1 LLMLFVGFISPG
13 LVELWEAAVLFAL
26 YIVYC
31 IFMSYSSTVEEKLAE
46 RDNEHR
52 FRKLDKNRNNQ
63 LSSAELVVDEELLQ
77 AMKEADTDHDGKL
90 SKQEVKVYLKSR
102 QNMLQATKGNK
113 RSLSVTRKTS
123 H

>member
-1 LLMLFVGFISPG
+1 
-13 LVELWEAAVLFAL
+13 
-26 YIVYC
+26 
-31 IFMSYSSTVEEKLAE
+31 
-46 RDNEHR
+46 
-52 FRKLDKNRNNQ
+52 
-63 LSSAELVVDEELLQ
+63 
-77 AMKEADTDHDGKL
+77 MKEADTDHDGKL